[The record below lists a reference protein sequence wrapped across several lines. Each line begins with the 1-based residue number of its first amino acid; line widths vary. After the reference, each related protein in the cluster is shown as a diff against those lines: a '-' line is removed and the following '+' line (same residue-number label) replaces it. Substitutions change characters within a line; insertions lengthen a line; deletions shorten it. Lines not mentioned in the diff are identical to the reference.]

1 MKNTIETLPLTHT
14 KPGHTNK
21 LHMGT
26 STAGGS
32 RPQIAG
38 VMVRPGRA
46 FGPMCMSKHEY
57 TEIHHTIVPQILRL
71 SLFGGSACVPYRLI
85 QLLSDTA
92 ASGPID
98 PLL

>member
-32 RPQIAG
+32 RPQITG
-38 VMVRPGRA
+38 VMVRTVFNYPV
-46 FGPMCMSKHEY
+46 K
-57 TEIHHTIVPQILRL
+57 
-71 SLFGGSACVPYRLI
+71 
-85 QLLSDTA
+85 
-92 ASGPID
+92 
-98 PLL
+98 

>member
-14 KPGHTNK
+14 EPGHTNK

-46 FGPMCMSKHEY
+46 FGPMC
-57 TEIHHTIVPQILRL
+57 T
-71 SLFGGSACVPYRLI
+71 
-85 QLLSDTA
+85 
-92 ASGPID
+92 SGPLQKGTPQSED
-98 PLL
+98 GDCAQGRRHSGCVESDGDGDGDGEGDGDG